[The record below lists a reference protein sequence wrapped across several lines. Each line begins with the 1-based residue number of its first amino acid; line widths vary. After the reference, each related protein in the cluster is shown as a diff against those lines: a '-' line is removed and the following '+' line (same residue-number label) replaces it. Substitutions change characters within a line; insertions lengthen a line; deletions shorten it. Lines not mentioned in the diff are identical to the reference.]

1 MRRQIIL
8 TCAMAALLAFC
19 VAPATTWAAGGGGG
33 GKGAKLRQAG
43 ATIAEKLGL
52 TADQKAAA
60 KQILTTAHE
69 KAKGEQDHKAKL
81 AIYKEAVAK
90 IRAEVLTE
98 EQRTKLDELKP
109 KIQEWIKEHHLGG
122 RGQQGAKV

>member
-8 TCAMAALLAFC
+8 MCAMAALLAFC
-19 VAPATTWAAGGGGG
+19 VAPTTSWAAGGGG

-60 KQILTTAHE
+60 KQILITAHE

-81 AIYKEAVAK
+81 AIYKDAVAK
-90 IRAEVLTE
+90 IRADVLTD

-122 RGQQGAKV
+122 RGQQGAKA